1 MQKKSL
7 EPQPA
12 QTGRMQ
18 PLVRAKKAREQ
29 LAKVKHGKKKRIKSS
44 ARLQYLQTCLM
55 RLELVLATFV
65 G

>member
-1 MQKKSL
+1 M
-7 EPQPA
+7 
-12 QTGRMQ
+12 
-18 PLVRAKKAREQ
+18 VRAKKAREQ